1 MVSVD
6 TNPGTNVEINSAN
19 PLGKIPALVL
29 DDKTPIFDSNVI
41 CEYLDSLKPAPVLFP
56 KSGPERWKTLVLGSL
71 ADGILDAAL
80 LLVYEKQFRR
90 REVARAL
97 ATAPAGQDRPCAR
110 PAREEPTSLERQP
123 RLRPSHACLCLG
135 TIGSWSKNTAGST
148 QGGCLVDILWPGRF
162 RWHRENGELAP
173 VFGLLFPVELA
184 ERVEL
189 DLPQRGL
196 DSRLIL
202 GSVVN
207 EDARHGHGEVGGRAH
222 HTCNASRGLAFPVGP
237 TTM

>member
-1 MVSVD
+1 M
-6 TNPGTNVEINSAN
+6 
-19 PLGKIPALVL
+19 
-29 DDKTPIFDSNVI
+29 
-41 CEYLDSLKPAPVLFP
+41 
-56 KSGPERWKTLVLGSL
+56 
-71 ADGILDAAL
+71 
-80 LLVYEKQFRR
+80 
-90 REVARAL
+90 
-97 ATAPAGQDRPCAR
+97 
-110 PAREEPTSLERQP
+110 
-123 RLRPSHACLCLG
+123 

-148 QGGCLVDILWPGRF
+148 QGGCLVEYFGRVASVGTGKM
-162 RWHRENGELAP
+162 GELAP

-222 HTCNASRGLAFPVGP
+222 HTCNASRGLAFPVWPHDHVETGLGAVLQTKLAHLVGANARRLRCRSAPTSASSGIERFTPAQARAGP
-237 TTM
+237 DFKSENSGPDG